1 MSLTFY
7 VLRLAHVWNECKT
20 CLAQRKVRTVG
31 TYSRHEPNVVRFLLV
46 SITNYVLR
54 FTFYVLQA
62 MKGKQ
67 KGPRPKHIPQRTCVA
82 CRRVNAKR
90 GLVRIVRTPEGSV
103 VVDETGKRAG
113 RGAYL
118 CRVHECWD
126 LALKKKALEYAL
138 KTAISLED

>member
-1 MSLTFY
+1 
-7 VLRLAHVWNECKT
+7 
-20 CLAQRKVRTVG
+20 
-31 TYSRHEPNVVRFLLV
+31 
-46 SITNYVLR
+46 
-54 FTFYVLQA
+54 

-118 CRVHECWD
+118 CRVRDCWE
-126 LALKKKALEYAL
+126 LALQKKALEYAL
-138 KTAISLED
+138 KTAISLEDKAALAAFGAGLPPRQESDYDLPADDAARVGWDSAPALDGAGIAGGEAEA